1 MAEPTFVRIRG
12 LKRVFTMG
20 ARSRQKVVALAG
32 VDLDI
37 PQGSFTV
44 IMGPSGSGKST
55 LLYLLGGL
63 DVPTDGS
70 IEVNGFKLE
79 ALDANGLAVYRRKTV
94 GFVFQ
99 SFNLVGTMRALDNV
113 EFPLRFAG
121 VPKKERQARAMA
133 LLKEVGLEKRAHH
146 LPTELSGGEQQRVA
160 IARALVF
167 NPPLILADE
176 PTGNLDS
183 GSGADILRQLLR
195 LHSRGHTVVVV
206 THDKS
211 VHQFATHKLYFKD
224 GRTVTEAEYNTA
236 SLSILETIQKGVNP

>member
-1 MAEPTFVRIRG
+1 MDEPTFIKIRG
-12 LKRVFTMG
+12 LRRVFPMG
-20 ARSRQKVVALAG
+20 VRSRQKVVALAG

-37 PQGSFTV
+37 PRGSFTV

-55 LLYLLGGL
+55 LLYMLGGL
-63 DVPTDGS
+63 DVPTAGS
-70 IEVNGFKLE
+70 IEVDGLKLE
-79 ALDANGLAVYRRKTV
+79 TLDANGLAMYRRKTV

-99 SFNLVGTMRALDNV
+99 SFNLVGTMKAVDNV

-121 VPKKERQARAMA
+121 VGKKERLQRAVE
-133 LLKEVGLEKRAHH
+133 LLKDVGLEKRIHH

-183 GSGADILRQLLR
+183 TSGADILRHLLR
-195 LHSRGHTVVVV
+195 LHDKGHTVVVV
-206 THDKS
+206 THDKR
-211 VHQFATHKLYFKD
+211 VQQLATHKYFFKD
-224 GRTVTEAEYNTA
+224 GKTVDEAEYNTG
-236 SLSILETIQKGVNP
+236 LLGILETLQKGATP